1 MDSIGMIMALWDT
14 AMMTAG
20 AVSLVV
26 IASKKCKCR

>member
-26 IASKKCKCR
+26 IAVKTGKCR